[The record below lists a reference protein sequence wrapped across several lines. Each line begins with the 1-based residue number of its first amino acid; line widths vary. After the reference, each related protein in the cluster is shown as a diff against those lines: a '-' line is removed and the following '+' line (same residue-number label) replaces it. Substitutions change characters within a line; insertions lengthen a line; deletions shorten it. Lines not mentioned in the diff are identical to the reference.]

1 MQRQQLKRTLAV
13 LAGAALAT
21 LATPL
26 MVCHAADD
34 TRPYDEKLL
43 HLSEILGSV
52 HYLRELCGAEEGQ
65 LWRTEME
72 ALAESEGTTPLRR
85 ARLVASFNKGYR
97 SYRRTYQTCTT
108 SAETAIGRFLTEG
121 ADLAAAIAAPKKPA
135 P

>member
-1 MQRQQLKRTLAV
+1 MRRQQVKRAI
-13 LAGAALAT
+13 AALA
-21 LATPL
+21 LAAMAWPWATG
-26 MVCHAADD
+26 HAADD
-34 TRPYDEKLL
+34 IRPYDEKLL

-65 LWRTEME
+65 LWRAEME
-72 ALAESEGTTPLRR
+72 ALVASEGTTPLRR

-108 SAETAIGRFLTEG
+108 SAETAIERFLTEG
-121 ADLAAAIAAPKKPA
+121 ADLTATLAPPKTPA